1 MAFPHKNIRLS
12 AENYKGRRWHFLTI
26 CCDARRR
33 VFLSESRAVWLIGS
47 LWSESALSRFT
58 IYAYSVMPDHVHALV
73 TGLAADSDLLLFV
86 RKFKQKTSS
95 EFKGSRGAILWQKK
109 FYDHIL
115 RPRDSVDG
123 VAMYIWMN
131 PVRLGICG
139 DPKDYP
145 YSGSFVLDWENLNL
159 PRDKWVPQWKRKA
172 PV

>member
-1 MAFPHKNIRLS
+1 
-12 AENYKGRRWHFLTI
+12 
-26 CCDARRR
+26 
-33 VFLSESRAVWLIGS
+33 
-47 LWSESALSRFT
+47 
-58 IYAYSVMPDHVHALV
+58 MPDHVHALV

-95 EFKGSRGAILWQKK
+95 EFKESRGAILWQKK

-131 PVRLGICG
+131 PVRQGICG

-145 YSGSFVLDWENLNL
+145 YSGSFVLDWENLKL
-159 PRDKWVPQWKRKA
+159 PRDEWVPQWKRKA